1 MIDNLMKIIQIH
13 DHFKRQGCMRADGR
27 YLLQGLLGG

>member
-1 MIDNLMKIIQIH
+1 MIDHLMKIIQIR

-27 YLLQGLLGG
+27 YLTTRTPS